1 MKLILTK
8 RPRNFCG
15 NAVKYPIINIIPL
28 LIALLLSVHIL
39 SSLCCCLFDA
49 IVRLNDDGDVGD
61 DGDDD
66 DDFYS
71 LSL

>member
-8 RPRNFCG
+8 RLRNFCG
-15 NAVKYPIINIIPL
+15 NAVKYQIL
-28 LIALLLSVHIL
+28 SHGRLHFYFSVHIL
-39 SSLCCCLFDA
+39 SSLCCCLFNA
-49 IVRLNDDGDVGD
+49 IVRLNDDGDNGD